1 MRICVVGLGKLGTP
15 LAAILAARGH
25 DVTGVD
31 ARPAVVE
38 LLNQGR
44 TAIQEPGLAELIERS
59 RSRLRATTDLAAAA
73 ADAEASF
80 IVVPTPSTANGTF
93 SVRFVVDAIE
103 GIGRGLRRSKNY
115 HVVTVTSTVMP
126 LSHDL
131 EIRPALERAS
141 GRIVGHTVGLCYNP
155 EFIALGSVIRDM
167 MNPDL
172 VLIGESDPRAGD
184 VVEAVHRTFI
194 ALDVQV
200 RRMTCVNAEIA
211 KLAVNTFVTT
221 KISYANMLAELCEH
235 LPGGD
240 IDVVTDA
247 IGVDR
252 RIGHAYLRAAVGY
265 GGPCFPR
272 DNAALAAAAAQ
283 VGARADIAAATDAIN
298 RRQLD
303 RLVGVVRTHASPRQH
318 RIGVLGLAYK
328 PGTPVV
334 EESQGVMLANRL
346 AADGFA
352 TSVFDP
358 AALPDAAAALAPSVS
373 CARALVE
380 CIETCDVLVLIVP
393 LPEFR
398 EIPAL
403 LRARAR
409 KPSVIVDCWRQLAPA
424 DLEGLADLVHLGK
437 ASAPSASQVFV
448 PPLA

>member
-1 MRICVVGLGKLGTP
+1 
-15 LAAILAARGH
+15 
-25 DVTGVD
+25 
-31 ARPAVVE
+31 
-38 LLNQGR
+38 
-44 TAIQEPGLAELIERS
+44 
-59 RSRLRATTDLAAAA
+59 
-73 ADAEASF
+73 
-80 IVVPTPSTANGTF
+80 
-93 SVRFVVDAIE
+93 
-103 GIGRGLRRSKNY
+103 
-115 HVVTVTSTVMP
+115 MP

-131 EIRPALERAS
+131 EIRPALEAAS
-141 GRIVGHTVGLCYNP
+141 GRIVGKTVGLCYNP

-167 MNPDL
+167 MHPDL

-200 RRMTCVNAEIA
+200 RRMTWVNAEIA
-211 KLAVNTFVTT
+211 KIAVNTFVTT

-272 DNAALAAAAAQ
+272 DNAALVAAAAQ
-283 VGARADIAAATDAIN
+283 IGAPADIAAATDAIN
-298 RRQLD
+298 RRQVD
-303 RLVGVVRTHASPRQH
+303 RVVGVVRTHASPRQH

-334 EESQGVMLANRL
+334 EESQGVMVANRL

-352 TSVFDP
+352 ISVFDP
-358 AALPDAAAALAPSVS
+358 AALPDATASLAPRVS
-373 CARALVE
+373 CARALAE
-380 CIETCDVLVLIVP
+380 CIESCDVLVLMVP
-393 LPEFR
+393 LPEFC

-403 LRARAR
+403 LRARTR

-424 DLEGLADLVHLGK
+424 DLEGLAHLVHLGK
-437 ASAPSASQVFV
+437 AWAPSAAAALMSQK
-448 PPLA
+448 